1 MKKIKSIEEYEINV
15 ADLESLIREKHL
27 THVPQNSTITIVPNY
42 QSYYDE
48 QVFRGMKI
56 TIESKGE

>member
-1 MKKIKSIEEYEINV
+1 MKKIKNISEYEVNI
-15 ADLESLIREKHL
+15 ADLEQLIREKHL
-27 THVPQNSTITIVPNY
+27 TDLPENAKITIAPQY

-56 TIESKGE
+56 TVEIIGE

>member
-1 MKKIKSIEEYEINV
+1 MKKVKSTAEYEINV
-15 ADLESLIREKHL
+15 ADIEELIREKHL
-27 THVPQNSTITIVPNY
+27 TDLPENAKITVTPQY

-56 TIESKGE
+56 IVEINGE

>member
-1 MKKIKSIEEYEINV
+1 MKKVKSTSEYEINL
-15 ADLESLIREKHL
+15 ADIEAIIREKHL
-27 THVPQNSTITIVPNY
+27 TDLPDNAKITIAPQY

-56 TIESKGE
+56 TVEINGE

>member
-1 MKKIKSIEEYEINV
+1 MQKIKSTEEYELNV
-15 ADLESLIREKHL
+15 ADLEALIREKHL
-27 THVPQNSTITIVPNY
+27 THVPENAKITIVPNY